1 MPLDKFYAELVKTQ
15 DILNRKH
22 LGWSAIPKYGFPAV
36 RALLRGQTNY
46 VRMLSKFASV
56 VNENRQYDDHQ
67 RPVTYQM
74 KPPRPAVA
82 KPDPAELFIHMPA
95 RLQKQT

>member
-1 MPLDKFYAELVKTQ
+1 
-15 DILNRKH
+15 
-22 LGWSAIPKYGFPAV
+22 
-36 RALLRGQTNY
+36 
-46 VRMLSKFASV
+46 MLSKFASV